1 MIPKYNFDEPYG
13 KLMVRPPKGQFSC
26 IRYISEGKQNPQH
39 YHDNYSLVLI
49 LSGRFDAKKRADELQ
64 KQMRELSEEKAY
76 LLTEHNYAM
85 DYMEHPYTCEKC
97 KDTGTLDNGERC
109 SCFSEKLSQM

>member
-1 MIPKYNFDEPYG
+1 
-13 KLMVRPPKGQFSC
+13 
-26 IRYISEGKQNPQH
+26 
-39 YHDNYSLVLI
+39 
-49 LSGRFDAKKRADELQ
+49 
-64 KQMRELSEEKAY
+64 MRELSEEKAY

>member
-1 MIPKYNFDEPYG
+1 MKSYEEDRERNERLWKERTEEIYEKIP
-13 KLMVRPPKGQFSC
+13 R
-26 IRYISEGKQNPQH
+26 IRQIDAELHELSM
-39 YHDNYSLVLI
+39 SLPRLI

-64 KQMRELSEEKAY
+64 KQMRTLGEEKAY
-76 LLTEHNYAM
+76 LLTEHDYAM